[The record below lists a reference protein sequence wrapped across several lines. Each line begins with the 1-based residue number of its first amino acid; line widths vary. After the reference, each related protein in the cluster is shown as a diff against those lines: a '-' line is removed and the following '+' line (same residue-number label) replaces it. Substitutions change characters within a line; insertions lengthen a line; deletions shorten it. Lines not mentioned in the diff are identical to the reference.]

1 MSPEEKGAAMS
12 KKNWSNI
19 LSGLARAALA
29 FVFVF
34 GQTAWAMQGQN
45 VSDKPTPN
53 AVAKPPQTPRNPS
66 AASSKAQPQASGEQA
81 GTAQNPSAE
90 GRSERGGQHEGITV
104 HGHWSIE
111 VHDPKGAI
119 VRHVEF
125 ENSLDPGFTD
135 THQTPPLI
143 APGGGSYLSALLS
156 GQWTAPVAPTSW
168 AILFVGPSGLTNLVN
183 PASPN
188 APCLTGPPLN
198 AAACIIEPVAGPDCA
213 SQAGPG
219 YSCNLSVTAVGTF
232 PFFTGIQL
240 SGSVAATQNG
250 QISTVAS
257 VIDTIGCPSSVSNCQ
272 ISHAVASFT
281 SSTNF
286 PGAPISVSAGQTIA
300 VTVTIS
306 FS

>member
-1 MSPEEKGAAMS
+1 MS
-12 KKNWSNI
+12 KKNWINI
-19 LSGLARAALA
+19 LSVLARTTLA

-45 VSDKPTPN
+45 VSGKPTPN
-53 AVAKPPQTPRNPS
+53 ATARAPQTPPNLS
-66 AASSKAQPQASGEQA
+66 TAGSKAQ
-81 GTAQNPSAE
+81 SAE
-90 GRSERGGQHEGITV
+90 EKTAAPESSSAKEDSHHGGQREGITV

-111 VHDPKGAI
+111 VRDPKGAI

-135 THQTPPLI
+135 THSTPPLI
-143 APGGGSYLSALLS
+143 APGGASYLSALLT
-156 GQWTAPVAPTSW
+156 GQWTAPVAPTGW
-168 AILFVGPSGLTNLVN
+168 AILLVGPSGLTNIQNLASTN
-183 PASPN
+183 P
-188 APCLTGPPLN
+188 PCLSN
-198 AAACIIEPVAGPDCA
+198 FAVCIIEPAGGPDCA
-213 SQAGPG
+213 SQAAPG
-219 YSCNLSVTAVGTF
+219 FSCNLSATALGTF

-250 QISTVAS
+250 QITTVAS
-257 VIDTIGCPSSVSNCQ
+257 VVDTIGCPSSVSNCQ
-272 ISHAVASFT
+272 ISHVLASFT

-286 PGAPISVSAGQTIA
+286 PGSPISVSAGQTVA